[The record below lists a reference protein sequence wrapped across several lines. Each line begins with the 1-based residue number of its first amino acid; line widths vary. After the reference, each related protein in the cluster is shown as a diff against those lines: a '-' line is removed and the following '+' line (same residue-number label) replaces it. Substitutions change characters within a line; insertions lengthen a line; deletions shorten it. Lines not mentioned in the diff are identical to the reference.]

1 MPSVFGDHKAH
12 NICSD
17 TCPIR
22 EDKSIS
28 AGLKDR
34 RLTWAKRCRQSWLN
48 IQKRSV
54 QDVYFYLPMCMYMCV
69 WIYFTTTSK
78 PAQLNNVTEADRQIE
93 VCIDFSGYWQNI
105 FKPAPVFPQCR
116 LVSRILAAPANSP
129 RRAGCQLFCC
139 SSSPAA
145 HIMICVAPASFVW
158 QRCCSFLLGVSATWA
173 HGKVIDG
180 NSLPER
186 KGRREKGNATK
197 KVGKK
202 KKKY

>member
-1 MPSVFGDHKAH
+1 MYSFQVEAPLWIIHEQNRVSDGIAVKRCHIKSQHFSHVLLYMPSVFGDHKAH

-78 PAQLNNVTEADRQIE
+78 PAQLNNVAEADRQIE
-93 VCIDFSGYWQNI
+93 VCIDFQAIDRI
-105 FKPAPVFPQCR
+105 FLNQP
-116 LVSRILAAPANSP
+116 LYS
-129 RRAGCQLFCC
+129 
-139 SSSPAA
+139 
-145 HIMICVAPASFVW
+145 H
-158 QRCCSFLLGVSATWA
+158 SA
-173 HGKVIDG
+173 V
-180 NSLPER
+180 
-186 KGRREKGNATK
+186 
-197 KVGKK
+197 
-202 KKKY
+202 